1 MFLLLSLENVYG
13 VVGKTHLRLLRQD
26 LLHSVCALTFKVRLF
41 VFSFII

>member
-13 VVGKTHLRLLRQD
+13 VGKTHLRLLRQD
-26 LLHSVCALTFKVRLF
+26 LLHSLCALTFKVRLF